1 MKYLLDTNICIYL
14 IKNKPT
20 SLITRFNEHAVG
32 DIGVST
38 ITVAELT
45 YGVEKSQWYAQNQE
59 ALLQFLSPLIIS
71 DFDANAAF
79 SYGQIRAE
87 LERQGAP
94 ICSLDTVIAGH
105 AVSLGVTIVTN
116 NEREFKRIEGLSL
129 ENWARHA
136 S

>member
-1 MKYLLDTNICIYL
+1 MPGPRRSVYGLCCLVVLY
-14 IKNKPT
+14 KPT
-20 SLITRFNEHAVG
+20 SLITRFNEHSVG

-45 YGVEKSQWYAQNQE
+45 YGVENSQRYAQNQE

-79 SYGQIRAE
+79 SYGQIRAG
-87 LERQGAP
+87 LECQGTP
-94 ICSLDTVIAGH
+94 IGSLDTLIAGH
-105 AVSLGVTIVTN
+105 AISLGVTLVSN
-116 NEREFKRIEGLSL
+116 NEREFRRISNLVV
-129 ENWARHA
+129 ENWVE

>member
-20 SLITRFNEHAVG
+20 SLITRFNEHSVG

-45 YGVEKSQWYAQNQE
+45 YSVEKSQRYAQNQE

-79 SYGQIRAE
+79 SYGQIRAG
-87 LERQGAP
+87 LESRG
-94 ICSLDTVIAGH
+94 S
-105 AVSLGVTIVTN
+105 
-116 NEREFKRIEGLSL
+116 R
-129 ENWARHA
+129 
-136 S
+136 